1 MATISNDGEDAAR
14 RRTAE
19 ADYRK
24 KLLNHKELES
34 RVRSSPSLPPLL
46 LTLLQIIS
54 LITLIKDLI

>member
-19 ADYRK
+19 AD
-24 KLLNHKELES
+24 S
-34 RVRSSPSLPPLL
+34 QSLPPLL